1 MYGNFKLTPWAQKI
15 SNKRGEAMME
25 IFRAMIEYFN
35 NKVDYINVFD
45 RNDVRVEGWFK
56 GELLVFF
63 DRLKKQ
69 GIIQDYSREKLIRV
83 GETRRQ
89 IDFEIKSKD
98 IANLIEIKAM
108 PIAKKKGTPRDLG
121 FYFTENNNGIL
132 NDFTKLES
140 INMQN
145 ANKWI
150 ICFINPKP
158 AKKEW
163 EEKIKV
169 INKGWTLRTNLEEFQ
184 DDYYVAIW
192 ENA

>member
-1 MYGNFKLTPWAQKI
+1 MYGNFKLTPWAQKK

-25 IFRAMIEYFN
+25 IYKAMIEYFD
-35 NKVDYINVFD
+35 NKVDYIRLFD
-45 RNDVRVEGWFK
+45 KNDVRVEGWFK

-69 GIIQDYSREKLIRV
+69 NTIQDYFREKRIRV
-83 GETRRQ
+83 GKRRRQ

-108 PIAKKKGTPRDLG
+108 PIGRRQNTPRNLR

-140 INMQN
+140 INMEN

-150 ICFINPKP
+150 IGFIYPKP
-158 AKKEW
+158 TKEEW
-163 EEKIKV
+163 SSEIAR
-169 INKGWTLRTNLEEFQ
+169 INDGWILRTELEKFQ